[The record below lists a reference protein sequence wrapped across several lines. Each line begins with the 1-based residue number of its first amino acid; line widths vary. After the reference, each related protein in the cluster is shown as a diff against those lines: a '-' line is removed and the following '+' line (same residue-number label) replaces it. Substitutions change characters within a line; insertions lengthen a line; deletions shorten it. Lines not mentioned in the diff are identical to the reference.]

1 MGSKELKKKLV
12 SKELSLDPNLPA
24 ANAFYSRQIDLFQS
38 FLCNTKEEKDKLSNT
53 IDLWDSIPKY
63 CVSQQAM
70 NGLRTKE
77 GFLPGLEKSFIYQG
91 NEYKIRITAALI
103 VTEDGDEKAFYPS
116 ANEELVEDALRK
128 IAAEHQQG
136 FFNNADY
143 TSGTVFTIHLL
154 RTELSKRGHTRSY
167 YEIVKSL
174 KILSGS
180 HIEIILPSGKGFAK
194 TSFLP
199 SLTAV
204 SRHNL
209 NDDPTAKWF
218 AHFHPLVTQCIDT
231 LRFRQYNYHQ
241 MMSHS
246 TQLSRWL
253 HKKLSHNYTNASLF
267 IPYQIWLSTV
277 RRDSGMLE
285 YKRSGDGLRKLE
297 QAFTELKD
305 NNVLLSFAREEEIR
319 GERNKIIDIKF
330 SLTPHQEFIKSIK
343 AANKRYS
350 DNLSTTN

>member
-1 MGSKELKKKLV
+1 MIRKNLKNDLV
-12 SKELSLDPNLPA
+12 GTQPSLDKNLPT
-24 ANAFYSRQIDLFQS
+24 ANAFLSKQIDLFQT
-38 FLCNTKEEKDKLSNT
+38 FLCNTRDEKDRLSNT

-77 GFLPGLEKSFIYQG
+77 GFLPGLEKTFVYQN

-103 VTEDGDEKAFYPS
+103 VTEEGDEKAFYPS

-136 FFNNADY
+136 FFNDADY

-154 RTELSKRGHTRSY
+154 RGELSRRGHTRSY

-209 NDDPTAKWF
+209 NEDPAAKWF
-218 AHFHPLVTQCIDT
+218 VHFHPLVTQCIDT

-253 HKKLSHNYTNASLF
+253 HKKLSHNYTNASSF
-267 IPYQIWLSTV
+267 IPYQIWLSTI

-285 YKRSGDGLRKLE
+285 YKRPGDGLRKLE
-297 QAFTELKD
+297 SAFSELKD
-305 NNVLLSFAREEEIR
+305 NTVLLSFTREEEIR
-319 GERNKIIDIKF
+319 GDRNKIIDIKF
-330 SLTPHQEFIKSIK
+330 SLIPHQDFVKAIK
-343 AANKRYS
+343 AANKRYK
-350 DNLSTTN
+350 DNIDTIR